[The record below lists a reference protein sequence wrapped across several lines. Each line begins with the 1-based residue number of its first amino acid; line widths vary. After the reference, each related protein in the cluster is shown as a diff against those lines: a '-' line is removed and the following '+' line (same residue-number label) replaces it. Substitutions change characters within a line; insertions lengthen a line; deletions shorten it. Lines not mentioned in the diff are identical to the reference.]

1 MNQNDGQNKLGNNN
15 PNQGV
20 PNNQNG
26 SSFNVPKHDAPHAAH
41 SNGSFQDSLSK
52 KPTKMDDEGPRATF
66 DKAKEVAKNKIIDAI
81 PGGRQ
86 AKKLMEVRNKT
97 NNVLQNIRANK
108 GPQLPPRRE
117 SIEIS
122 NENKRENKSSLDNNN
137 NNDNNEFGRNRPSF
151 LPKKPKFLDNTDED
165 DENEEQDASENQ
177 GGLSALRGRG
187 KKSNGDSLSY
197 LAAGF
202 LKMSPVAKLVLLVV
216 IILIPLMIFFMAM
229 SPLLV
234 FNTTS
239 AIGIADNNDSYKASK
254 AEKKFQER
262 IKEVQDE
269 YSEDGKSF
277 EAKYI
282 GAVYTILSNYGK
294 GYTYKKM
301 TKSKIREIA
310 DLMFD
315 ENGSFSED
323 TFKENL
329 QNSYF
334 PSKIPGKSEETYKR
348 YIDDMFDI
356 LKYYD
361 DNKNR
366 NKTSSTGTTG
376 DVCTY
381 DIKGMNTEQ
390 YGTGVKNKNVNAT
403 DIKVRLMSAG
413 GKCDGTYGQPIEG
426 EELVPLEK
434 YILGVSYAENGDAP
448 EEAFKAQL
456 VVARSFV
463 LSVADASGNA
473 GGKRFVEEDGQW
485 ILQITNCVTD
495 QVYCDPDE
503 GCSKNGSRDNQYLV
517 VHSGMK
523 ASTQYKP
530 AMAENDQRR
539 QWASE
544 VAGKVALDSSG
555 RLYLTN
561 FRQTDQS
568 AWNSMANQGLD
579 YTQIILKHYPGVAS
593 ISDSD
598 CTDSSTGDGSSAGSY
613 VGWKQSDSRWKDIVL
628 GGGTD
633 SSRSIGNIGCLA
645 TSISMLIAKSGAI
658 DSLPTGNTLKG
669 NFNPGTFV
677 EAMNKTG
684 GFDSGGNLYWENVN
698 KAVSNFVYDSSS
710 KQTLS
715 GLSKDDKLKVI
726 KNKISQPNTYC
737 VVEVKGGQ
745 GQHWVAVDSVSDS
758 TVKMLDP
765 GSKATDLWKQY
776 DYNRT
781 SVIQCFKKK

>member
-52 KPTKMDDEGPRATF
+52 KPTKLDDEGPRATF

-108 GPQLPPRRE
+108 GPQLPPKRE
-117 SIEIS
+117 NIEIS
-122 NENKRENKSSLDNNN
+122 NENKSSLDN

-151 LPKKPKFLDNTDED
+151 LPRKPKFLDNTDED

-177 GGLSALRGRG
+177 GGLSVSRGRG
-187 KKSNGDSLSY
+187 KKSKGDSLSY

-202 LKMSPVAKLVLLVV
+202 LKMSPITKLVLLVV
-216 IILIPLMIFFMAM
+216 ITLIPLMIFFMAM

-234 FNTTS
+234 FNSTS

-348 YIDDMFDI
+348 YVDDMFDI

-390 YGTGVKNKNVNAT
+390 YGTGIKNKNVNAT

-413 GKCDGTYGQPIEG
+413 GMCDGTYGQPIEG

-473 GGKRFVEEDGQW
+473 GGKKLVEEDGQW

-503 GCSKNGSRDNQYLV
+503 GCSKNGPRDNQYLV

-530 AMAENDQRR
+530 AMPENDQRR

-561 FRQTDQS
+561 FKQSDQS
-568 AWNSMANQGLD
+568 AWNTMANQGMD

-613 VGWKQSDSRWKDIVL
+613 VGWKQSDSRWKDVVL

-677 EAMNKTG
+677 ETMNKTG
-684 GFDSGGNLYWENVN
+684 GFDSGGNLYWENVS
-698 KAVSNFVYDSSS
+698 KAVPNFVYDSSS

-745 GQHWVAVDSVSDS
+745 GQHWVAVDSVNG
-758 TVKMLDP
+758 TNIKMLDP
-765 GSKATDLWKQY
+765 GSKATNLWKEY
-776 DYNRT
+776 DYKRT
-781 SVIQCFKKK
+781 SMIQCFKKK

>member
-1 MNQNDGQNKLGNNN
+1 MNQNDGQNKLGNN

-26 SSFNVPKHDAPHAAH
+26 SSFNVSNRDIPNAGH
-41 SNGSFQDSLSK
+41 SNGSFQDSLNR
-52 KPTKMDDEGPRATF
+52 KPTRMENDNSRDSVNKI
-66 DKAKEVAKNKIIDAI
+66 KEAAKNKMIDAL

-86 AKKLMEVRNKT
+86 ARTAMDMGKRLNDA
-97 NNVLQNIRANK
+97 LQNIRAK
-108 GPQLPPRRE
+108 QGPQLPPQGNNLENESSSNTGRR
-117 SIEIS
+117 S
-122 NENKRENKSSLDNNN
+122 NNSLGN
-137 NNDNNEFGRNRPSF
+137 NNEFGSKRPSF
-151 LPKKPKFLDNTDED
+151 SPKKSRFLDD
-165 DENEEQDASENQ
+165 DENNENDTDENQ
-177 GGLSALRGRG
+177 SSVSTLFGGNRKAKGG
-187 KKSNGDSLSY
+187 NLSY
-197 LAAGF
+197 LASGF
-202 LKMSPVAKLVLLVV
+202 LKMSPIVKIVLLAISLV
-216 IILIPLMIFFMAM
+216 PLMIFFMAV

-234 FNTTS
+234 FNSTS
-239 AIGIADNNDSYKASK
+239 AIGIADSNEDYKAN
-254 AEKKFQER
+254 EEEEKFQER
-262 IKEVQDE
+262 IQEVQDE

-282 GAVYTILSNYGK
+282 GAVYTILSNYGE

-315 ENGSFSED
+315 ENDSFSED

-334 PSKIPGKSEETYKR
+334 PDKIPGKSEETYKR
-348 YIDDMFDI
+348 YVEDMFDI

-361 DNKNR
+361 DNKNK
-366 NKTSSTGTTG
+366 NKSTSTGTTG

-390 YGTGVKNKNVNAT
+390 YGTGIKNKNINAT

-413 GKCDGTYGQPIEG
+413 GMCDGTYGQPIEG

-473 GGKRFVEEDGQW
+473 GGKKLVEEDGQW

-503 GCSKNGSRDNQYLV
+503 GCSKNGPSSNQYLV

-530 AMAENDQRR
+530 AMPENDQRR

-561 FRQTDQS
+561 FKQSDQS
-568 AWNSMANQGLD
+568 AWNTMANQGMD

-593 ISDSD
+593 ISESD
-598 CTDSSTGDGSSAGSY
+598 CTDSSTGDGSAAGSY
-613 VGWKQSDSRWKDIVL
+613 VGWK
-628 GGGTD
+628 
-633 SSRSIGNIGCLA
+633 
-645 TSISMLIAKSGAI
+645 KSGAI
-658 DSLPTGNTLKG
+658 DGLPADNTLKG

-677 EAMNKTG
+677 EAMNKAG
-684 GFDSGGNLYWENVN
+684 GFDSGGNLYWANIRKV
-698 KAVSNFVYDSSS
+698 VPNFVYDSSS

-715 GLSKDDKLKVI
+715 SLSRAAKLKAI
-726 KNKISQPNTYC
+726 KNKISQSNTYC

-745 GQHWVAVDSVSDS
+745 GQHWVAVDSVNG
-758 TVKMLDP
+758 TNIKMLDP
-765 GSKATDLWKQY
+765 GSKATNLWKQY
-776 DYNRT
+776 DYRRT
-781 SVIQCFKKK
+781 SMIQCFKKK

>member
-41 SNGSFQDSLSK
+41 SNGSFQDSLNK
-52 KPTKMDDEGPRATF
+52 KPVRMDNDSPSSTLNRMKDA
-66 DKAKEVAKNKIIDAI
+66 AKNKMIDAI

-86 AKKLMEVRNKT
+86 IKNAMDMGKRANDA
-97 NNVLQNIRANK
+97 LQNIRAKK
-108 GPQLPPRRE
+108 GPQLPPNRLKDNADTGLGN
-117 SIEIS
+117 S
-122 NENKRENKSSLDNNN
+122 NSKPSSDLDNNN
-137 NNDNNEFGRNRPSF
+137 DSMSNKAPSF
-151 LPKKPKFLDNTDED
+151 LPKKPKFLDNDNED
-165 DENEEQDASENQ
+165 QDTSENQ
-177 GGLSALRGRG
+177 GGLSAFRGRNR
-187 KKSNGDSLSY
+187 KSNGDSLSY
-197 LAAGF
+197 LANGF
-202 LKMSPVAKLVLLVV
+202 LKMAPITKLVLIVAISLLP
-216 IILIPLMIFFMAM
+216 LIIFFTAL
-229 SPLLV
+229 SPLLI
-234 FNTTS
+234 FNSTGP
-239 AIGIADNNDSYKASK
+239 IGIADNNESYKTTE

-262 IKEVQDE
+262 IQEVQDE

-334 PSKIPGKSEETYKR
+334 PDKIPGKSEETYKR
-348 YIDDMFDI
+348 YVDDMFDI

-361 DNKNR
+361 DNKNK
-366 NKTSSTGTTG
+366 NKSTSTGTTG

-390 YGTGVKNKNVNAT
+390 YGTGIKNKNINAT

-413 GKCDGTYGQPIEG
+413 GRCDGTFGQPIEG
-426 EELVPLEK
+426 EDLVPLEK
-434 YILGVSYAENGDAP
+434 YILGVAYAEDENAP

-473 GGKRFVEEDGQW
+473 NGKKFVEEDGQW

-503 GCSKNGSRDNQYLV
+503 GCSKNGPKNNQDLV

-523 ASTQYKP
+523 ATTQYKP

-555 RLYLTN
+555 RLYLPN
-561 FRQTDQS
+561 FRDTDQK
-568 AWNSMANQGLD
+568 AWDGLANQGLD

-598 CTDSSTGDGSSAGSY
+598 CTDNSTGDGSSAGSY
-613 VGWKQSDSRWKDIVL
+613 VGWKQTDSRWKDVVL

-658 DSLPTGNTLKG
+658 DGLPTANTLKG

-677 EAMNKTG
+677 EAMNKAG
-684 GFDSGGNLYWENVN
+684 GFDSGGKLYWANV
-698 KAVSNFVYDSSS
+698 KKVVPNFVYDSSS

-715 GLSKDDKLKVI
+715 GLSRDAKLKVI
-726 KNKISQPNTYC
+726 KRKISQANTYC

-745 GQHWVAVDSVSDS
+745 GQHWVAVDSVNG
-758 TVKMLDP
+758 TNIKMLDP
-765 GSKATDLWKQY
+765 GSKATNLWKEY
-776 DYNRT
+776 DYKRT
-781 SVIQCFKKK
+781 SMIQCFKKK

>member
-26 SSFNVPKHDAPHAAH
+26 SSFNVPKHDAPRAGH
-41 SNGSFQDSLSK
+41 SDGSFQDSLNR
-52 KPTKMDDEGPRATF
+52 KPVRMDNDSPSSTLNRMKDA
-66 DKAKEVAKNKIIDAI
+66 AKNIMIDAI

-86 AKKLMEVRNKT
+86 VKT
-97 NNVLQNIRANK
+97 AMDMGKRANDALQNIRAKK
-108 GPQLPPRRE
+108 GPQLPPQGNNSE
-117 SIEIS
+117 SGNNARGRGNI
-122 NENKRENKSSLDNNN
+122 SSLG
-137 NNDNNEFGRNRPSF
+137 NNDEFGNKRPSF
-151 LPKKPKFLDNTDED
+151 LPKKSNLLDD
-165 DENEEQDASENQ
+165 DKDEEQTEEESQ
-177 GGLSALRGRG
+177 GSGLSSLRGGSR
-187 KKSNGDSLSY
+187 KSSGGSLSY
-197 LAAGF
+197 LASGF
-202 LKMSPVAKLVLLVV
+202 LKMSVITKLVLLIALAMVP
-216 IILIPLMIFFMAM
+216 IMIFFMAM
-229 SPLLV
+229 SPLLI
-234 FNTTS
+234 FNSTS
-239 AIGIADNNDSYKASK
+239 AIGIADGNEDYKTT
-254 AEKKFQER
+254 EEEEKFQER
-262 IKEVQDE
+262 IQEVQEE

-294 GYTYKKM
+294 DYTYKKM

-334 PSKIPGKSEETYKR
+334 PDKIPGKDEETYKR
-348 YIDDMFDI
+348 YVDDMFDI

-361 DNKNR
+361 DNKNK
-366 NKTSSTGTTG
+366 NKSTSSGTTG

-390 YGTGVKNKNVNAT
+390 YGTGIKNRAINAT

-413 GKCDGTYGQPIEG
+413 GMCDGTYGQPIEG

-434 YILGVSYAENGDAP
+434 YILGVTYAEHGGAP

-456 VVARSFV
+456 VIARSFV

-473 GGKRFVEEDGQW
+473 GGKKLVEEDGQW

-495 QVYCDPDE
+495 QVYCDPDQ
-503 GCSKNGSRDNQYLV
+503 GCSKNGAPGNQYLV
-517 VHSGMK
+517 VHSGMQ
-523 ASTQYKP
+523 ASTKYKD
-530 AMAENDQRR
+530 ALAETDQRR

-555 RLYLTN
+555 KLYLTN
-561 FRQTDQS
+561 FAQKEQNQMTDL
-568 AWNSMANQGLD
+568 ANQGLD
-579 YTQIILKHYPGVAS
+579 YTQIIMKIYPNVSS

-598 CTDSSTGDGSSAGSY
+598 CTDNSTGDGSSAGSY
-613 VGWKQSDSRWKDIVL
+613 VGWKQTDSRWKDVVL

-658 DSLPTGNTLKG
+658 DGLPTANTLKG

-677 EAMNKTG
+677 EAMNKAG
-684 GFDSGGNLYWENVN
+684 GFDSGGNLYWANV
-698 KAVSNFVYDSSS
+698 KKVVPNFVYDSSS

-715 GLSKDDKLKVI
+715 GLSRAAKLKAI
-726 KNKISQPNTYC
+726 NNKISQSNTYC

-745 GQHWVAVDSVSDS
+745 GQHWVAVDSVNG
-758 TVKMLDP
+758 TNIKMLDP
-765 GSKATDLWKQY
+765 GSKATNLWKEY
-776 DYNRT
+776 DYRRT
-781 SVIQCFKKK
+781 SMIQCFKKK

>member
-41 SNGSFQDSLSK
+41 SNGSFQDSLNK
-52 KPTKMDDEGPRATF
+52 KPVRMDNDSPSSTLNRMKDA
-66 DKAKEVAKNKIIDAI
+66 AKNKMIDAI

-86 AKKLMEVRNKT
+86 IKNAMDMGKRANDA
-97 NNVLQNIRANK
+97 LQNIRAKK
-108 GPQLPPRRE
+108 GPQLPPNRLKDNADTGLGN
-117 SIEIS
+117 S
-122 NENKRENKSSLDNNN
+122 NSKPSSDLDNNN
-137 NNDNNEFGRNRPSF
+137 DSMSNKAPSF
-151 LPKKPKFLDNTDED
+151 LPKKPKFLDNDNED
-165 DENEEQDASENQ
+165 QDTSENQ
-177 GGLSALRGRG
+177 GGLSAFRGRNR
-187 KKSNGDSLSY
+187 KSNGDSLSY
-197 LAAGF
+197 LANGF
-202 LKMSPVAKLVLLVV
+202 LKMAPITKLVLIVAISLLP
-216 IILIPLMIFFMAM
+216 LIIFFTAL
-229 SPLLV
+229 SPLLI
-234 FNTTS
+234 FNSTGP
-239 AIGIADNNDSYKASK
+239 IGIADNNESYKTTE

-262 IKEVQDE
+262 IQEVQDE

-282 GAVYTILSNYGK
+282 GAVYTILSSYGK

-334 PSKIPGKSEETYKR
+334 PDKIPGKDEETYKR
-348 YIDDMFDI
+348 YVDDMFDI

-361 DNKNR
+361 DNKNK
-366 NKTSSTGTTG
+366 NKSTSTGTTG

-390 YGTGVKNKNVNAT
+390 YGTGIKNKNVNAT

-434 YILGVSYAENGDAP
+434 YILGVAYAEDGEAP

-473 GGKRFVEEDGQW
+473 NGKKFVEEDGQW

-503 GCSKNGSRDNQYLV
+503 GCSKNGPRDNQYLV

-523 ASTQYKP
+523 ATTQYKP

-555 RLYLTN
+555 RLYLPN
-561 FRQTDQS
+561 FRDTDQK
-568 AWNSMANQGLD
+568 AWDGLANQGLD

-598 CTDSSTGDGSSAGSY
+598 CTDNSTGDGSSAGSY
-613 VGWKQSDSRWKDIVL
+613 VGWKQTDSRWKDVVL

-658 DSLPTGNTLKG
+658 DGLPTANTLKG

-677 EAMNKTG
+677 EAMNKAG
-684 GFDSGGNLYWENVN
+684 GFDSGGKLYWANV
-698 KAVSNFVYDSSS
+698 KKVVPNFVYDSSS

-715 GLSKDDKLKVI
+715 GLSRTAKLKAI
-726 KNKISQPNTYC
+726 NNKVSQSNTYC

-745 GQHWVAVDSVSDS
+745 GQHWVAVDSVNG
-758 TVKMLDP
+758 TNIKMLDP
-765 GSKATDLWKQY
+765 GSKATNLWKEY
-776 DYNRT
+776 DYKRT
-781 SVIQCFKKK
+781 SMIQCFKKK

>member
-52 KPTKMDDEGPRATF
+52 KPTKLDDEGPRATF

-108 GPQLPPRRE
+108 GPQLPPKRE
-117 SIEIS
+117 NIEIS
-122 NENKRENKSSLDNNN
+122 NENKSSLDN

-151 LPKKPKFLDNTDED
+151 LPRKPKFLDNTDED

-177 GGLSALRGRG
+177 GGLSVSRGRG
-187 KKSNGDSLSY
+187 KKSKGDSLSY

-202 LKMSPVAKLVLLVV
+202 LKMSPITKLVLLVV
-216 IILIPLMIFFMAM
+216 ITLIPLMIFFMAM

-234 FNTTS
+234 FNSTS

-348 YIDDMFDI
+348 YVDDMFDI

-390 YGTGVKNKNVNAT
+390 YGTGIKNKNVNAT

-413 GKCDGTYGQPIEG
+413 GMCDGTYGQPIEG

-473 GGKRFVEEDGQW
+473 GGKKLVEEDGQW

-503 GCSKNGSRDNQYLV
+503 GCSKNGPRDNQYLV

-530 AMAENDQRR
+530 AMPENDQRR

-561 FRQTDQS
+561 FKQSDQS
-568 AWNSMANQGLD
+568 AWNTMANQGMD

-613 VGWKQSDSRWKDIVL
+613 VGWKQSDSRWKDVVL

-677 EAMNKTG
+677 ETMNKTG
-684 GFDSGGNLYWENVN
+684 GFDSGGNLYWENVS
-698 KAVSNFVYDSSS
+698 KAVPNFVYDSSS

-726 KNKISQPNTYC
+726 KNKINQPNTYC

-745 GQHWVAVDSVSDS
+745 GQHWVAVDSVNG
-758 TVKMLDP
+758 TNIKMLDP
-765 GSKATDLWKQY
+765 GSKATNLWKEY
-776 DYNRT
+776 DYKRT
-781 SVIQCFKKK
+781 SMIQCFKKK

>member
-26 SSFNVPKHDAPHAAH
+26 SSFNVPKHDAPRAGH
-41 SNGSFQDSLSK
+41 SDGSFQDSLNK
-52 KPTKMDDEGPRATF
+52 KTIRMGDSDSHNVFSG
-66 DKAKEVAKNKIIDAI
+66 AKNLAKDKLIDAI

-86 AKKLMEVRNKT
+86 ARNAMNMGRKA
-97 NNVLQNIRANK
+97 NDALQNIRANK
-108 GPQLPPRRE
+108 GPQLPLQGNNSE
-117 SIEIS
+117 SGNNARGIG
-122 NENKRENKSSLDNNN
+122 NTSSLGDN
-137 NNDNNEFGRNRPSF
+137 DEFGSKRPSF
-151 LPKKPKFLDNTDED
+151 LPKKSDFLDSDKD
-165 DENEEQDASENQ
+165 EEQTEEESQ
-177 GGLSALRGRG
+177 GSGLSSLRGNSR
-187 KKSNGDSLSY
+187 KSSGESLSY
-197 LAAGF
+197 LASGF
-202 LKMSPVAKLVLLVV
+202 LKMSPITKLALFTVIAMFPL
-216 IILIPLMIFFMAM
+216 IILFVALA
-229 SPLLV
+229 PLLAL
-234 FNTTS
+234 NSTGP
-239 AIGIADNNDSYKASK
+239 IGIADGNESYKTTE

-262 IKEVQDE
+262 IQEVQEE

-282 GAVYTILSNYGK
+282 GAVYTILSSYGK

-334 PSKIPGKSEETYKR
+334 PDKIPGKDEETYKR
-348 YIDDMFDI
+348 YVDDMFDI

-361 DNKNR
+361 DNKNK
-366 NKTSSTGTTG
+366 NKSTSTGTTG

-390 YGTGVKNKNVNAT
+390 YGTGIKNKNINAT

-413 GKCDGTYGQPIEG
+413 GRCDGTFGQPIEG
-426 EELVPLEK
+426 EDLVPLEK
-434 YILGVSYAENGDAP
+434 YILGVAYAEDGDAP

-473 GGKRFVEEDGQW
+473 NGKKFVEEDGQW

-503 GCSKNGSRDNQYLV
+503 GCSKNGPRDNQYLV

-530 AMAENDQRR
+530 AMPENDQRR

-555 RLYLTN
+555 RLYLPN
-561 FRQTDQS
+561 FRDTDQK
-568 AWNSMANQGLD
+568 AWDGLANQGMD

-598 CTDSSTGDGSSAGSY
+598 CTDNSTGDGSSAGSY
-613 VGWKQSDSRWKDIVL
+613 VGWKQTDSRWKDVVL

-658 DSLPTGNTLKG
+658 DGLPTANTLKG

-677 EAMNKTG
+677 EAMNKAG
-684 GFDSGGNLYWENVN
+684 GFDSGGNLYWANV
-698 KAVSNFVYDSSS
+698 KKVVPNFVYDSSS

-715 GLSKDDKLKVI
+715 GLSRDAKLKVI
-726 KNKISQPNTYC
+726 KRKISQANTYC

-745 GQHWVAVDSVSDS
+745 GQHWVAVDSVNG
-758 TVKMLDP
+758 TYIKMLDP
-765 GSKATDLWKQY
+765 GSKATNLWKEY
-776 DYNRT
+776 DYKRT
-781 SVIQCFKKK
+781 SMIQCFKKK

>member
-52 KPTKMDDEGPRATF
+52 KPTKLDNDSPRLSLDRMKDA
-66 DKAKEVAKNKIIDAI
+66 AKNKMIDAI

-86 AKKLMEVRNKT
+86 IKNAMNMGKRANDA
-97 NNVLQNIRANK
+97 LQNIRAKK
-108 GPQLPPRRE
+108 GPQLPPNR
-117 SIEIS
+117 SKDNADTGS
-122 NENKRENKSSLDNNN
+122 GNNNSKHSSDLDNNN
-137 NNDNNEFGRNRPSF
+137 DSMSNKAPSF
-151 LPKKPKFLDNTDED
+151 LPKKPKFLDNDED
-165 DENEEQDASENQ
+165 NENEDQDTSENQ
-177 GGLSALRGRG
+177 GGLSALRGKNR
-187 KKSNGDSLSY
+187 KSKGDSLSY
-197 LAAGF
+197 LAKGF
-202 LKMSPVAKLVLLVV
+202 LKMSPIVKIVLLVA
-216 IILIPLMIFFMAM
+216 IAMIPLILFF
-229 SPLLV
+229 SVFSSLLII
-234 FNTTS
+234 NST
-239 AIGIADNNDSYKASK
+239 APIGIADNNEDYEAT
-254 AEKKFQER
+254 EEEEKFQER

-282 GAVYTILSNYGK
+282 GAVLAILSNYGK
-294 GYTYKKM
+294 GYTYKDM

-334 PSKIPGKSEETYKR
+334 PDKIPGKDEETYKR
-348 YIDDMFDI
+348 YVDDMFDI

-361 DNKNR
+361 DNKNK
-366 NKTSSTGTTG
+366 NKSISTGTTG

-390 YGTGVKNKNVNAT
+390 YGTGIKSKNINAT

-413 GKCDGTYGQPIEG
+413 GRCDGTFGQPIEG
-426 EELVPLEK
+426 EDLVPLEK

-473 GGKRFVEEDGQW
+473 NGKKFVEEDGQW

-503 GCSKNGSRDNQYLV
+503 GCSKNGPRDNQDLV

-561 FRQTDQS
+561 FKQSDQS
-568 AWNSMANQGLD
+568 AWNTMANQGMD

-598 CTDSSTGDGSSAGSY
+598 CTDNSTGDGSSAGSY
-613 VGWKQSDSRWKDIVL
+613 VGWKQTDSRWKDVVL

-658 DSLPTGNTLKG
+658 DGLPTGNTLKG

-677 EAMNKTG
+677 EAMNKAG
-684 GFDSGGNLYWENVN
+684 GFDSGGNLYWANV
-698 KAVSNFVYDSSS
+698 KKVVPNFVYDSSS

-715 GLSKDDKLKVI
+715 GLSRAAKLKAI
-726 KNKISQPNTYC
+726 KNKISQSNTYC

-745 GQHWVAVDSVSDS
+745 GQHWVAVDSING
-758 TVKMLDP
+758 TNIKMLDP

-776 DYNRT
+776 DYKRT
-781 SVIQCFKKK
+781 SMIQCFKKK

>member
-26 SSFNVPKHDAPHAAH
+26 SSFNVPKHDGPRVGH
-41 SNGSFQDSLSK
+41 SNGSFQDSLNR
-52 KPTKMDDEGPRATF
+52 KPNRLDDDSPRATF
-66 DKAKEVAKNKIIDAI
+66 DRAKDAAKNKIVNAI

-86 AKKLMEVRNKT
+86 IKNAMDMGKKANDA
-97 NNVLQNIRANK
+97 LQNIRAKK
-108 GPQLPPRRE
+108 GPQLPPQGNNLTKDND
-117 SIEIS
+117 IPK
-122 NENKRENKSSLDNNN
+122 NDNSSLS
-137 NNDNNEFGRNRPSF
+137 NDNNEFGGRRPSF
-151 LPKKPKFLDNTDED
+151 LPRRTKSLDNEDTDE
-165 DENEEQDASENQ
+165 EQNASENQ
-177 GGLSALRGRG
+177 NGLSSLTGKSNRG
-187 KKSNGDSLSY
+187 KGDSLSY
-197 LAAGF
+197 LANGF
-202 LKMSPVAKLVLLVV
+202 LKMSIVTKLVLLVA
-216 IILIPLMIFFMAM
+216 ISLIPLIIFFTAL

-234 FNTTS
+234 INSTGP
-239 AIGIADNNDSYKASK
+239 IGIADNNENYKTTE

-269 YSEDGKSF
+269 YSENGKSF

-334 PSKIPGKSEETYKR
+334 PDKIPGKSEETYKR
-348 YIDDMFDI
+348 YVNDMFDI

-361 DNKNR
+361 DNKNK
-366 NKTSSTGTTG
+366 NKTTSSGTTG

-390 YGTGVKNKNVNAT
+390 YGTGIKNRTINAT

-413 GKCDGTYGQPIEG
+413 GMCDGTYGQPIEG

-434 YILGVSYAENGDAP
+434 YILGVTYAEHGGAP

-456 VVARSFV
+456 VIARSFV

-473 GGKRFVEEDGQW
+473 GGKKLVEEDGQW

-495 QVYCDPDE
+495 QVYCDPDQ
-503 GCSKNGSRDNQYLV
+503 GCSKNGASSNQYLV

-523 ASTQYKP
+523 ASTKYKD
-530 AMAENDQRR
+530 ALSETDQRR

-555 RLYLTN
+555 KLYLTN
-561 FRQTDQS
+561 FAQKEQNQMTDL
-568 AWNSMANQGLD
+568 ANQGLD
-579 YTQIILKHYPGVAS
+579 YTQIIMKIYHNVSS

-598 CTDSSTGDGSSAGSY
+598 CTDNSTGDSSSAGSY
-613 VGWKQSDSRWKDIVL
+613 VGWKQTDSRWKNVVL

-658 DSLPTGNTLKG
+658 DSLPAANTLKG

-677 EAMNKTG
+677 EAMNRAG
-684 GFDSGGNLYWENVN
+684 GFTSGGLLNWASVG
-698 KAVSNFVYDSSS
+698 KVVPNFVYDSSS
-710 KQTLS
+710 RQVLS
-715 GLSKDDKLKVI
+715 SLSHDAKLKAI
-726 KNKISQPNTYC
+726 KNKISQANTYC

-745 GQHWVAVDSVSDS
+745 GQHWVAVDSVNG
-758 TVKMLDP
+758 TNIKMLDP
-765 GSKATDLWKQY
+765 GSKATNLWKEY
-776 DYNRT
+776 DYKRT
-781 SVIQCFKKK
+781 SIIQCFKKR

>member
-26 SSFNVPKHDAPHAAH
+26 SSFNVPKHDTPHAAH

-52 KPTKMDDEGPRATF
+52 KPTKLDDEGPRATF

-108 GPQLPPRRE
+108 GPQLPPKRE
-117 SIEIS
+117 NIEIS
-122 NENKRENKSSLDNNN
+122 NENKRGNKSSLDN

-151 LPKKPKFLDNTDED
+151 LPRKPKFLDNTDED

-177 GGLSALRGRG
+177 GGLSVSRGRG
-187 KKSNGDSLSY
+187 KKSKGDSLSY

-202 LKMSPVAKLVLLVV
+202 LKMSPITKLILLVV
-216 IILIPLMIFFMAM
+216 ITLIPLMIFFMAM

-234 FNTTS
+234 FNSTS

-334 PSKIPGKSEETYKR
+334 PDKIPGKSEETYKR
-348 YIDDMFDI
+348 YVEDMFDI

-361 DNKNR
+361 DNKNK
-366 NKTSSTGTTG
+366 NKSISTGTTG

-390 YGTGVKNKNVNAT
+390 YGTGIKNKNVNAT

-413 GKCDGTYGQPIEG
+413 GMCDGTYGQPIEG

-434 YILGVSYAENGDAP
+434 YILGVSYAENGNAP

-473 GGKRFVEEDGQW
+473 GGKKLVEEDGQW

-503 GCSKNGSRDNQYLV
+503 GCSKNGPSNNQYLV

-530 AMAENDQRR
+530 AMPENDQRR

-561 FRQTDQS
+561 FKQSDQS
-568 AWNSMANQGLD
+568 AWNTMANQGLD

-613 VGWKQSDSRWKDIVL
+613 VGWKQSDSRWKDVVL

-684 GFDSGGNLYWENVN
+684 GFDSGGNLYWENVS
-698 KAVSNFVYDSSS
+698 KAVPNFVYDSSS

-745 GQHWVAVDSVSDS
+745 GQHWVAIDSVNG
-758 TVKMLDP
+758 TNIKMLDP
-765 GSKATDLWKQY
+765 GSKATNLWKEY
-776 DYNRT
+776 DYKRT
-781 SVIQCFKKK
+781 SMIQCFKKK

>member
-41 SNGSFQDSLSK
+41 SNGSFQDSLNK
-52 KPTKMDDEGPRATF
+52 KPVRMDNDSPSSTLNRMKDA
-66 DKAKEVAKNKIIDAI
+66 AKNKMIDAI

-86 AKKLMEVRNKT
+86 IKNAMDMGKRANDA
-97 NNVLQNIRANK
+97 LQNIRAKK
-108 GPQLPPRRE
+108 GPQLPPHRNNSE
-117 SIEIS
+117 SG
-122 NENKRENKSSLDNNN
+122 NNARGRGNTSLLGDN
-137 NNDNNEFGRNRPSF
+137 DEFGSKRPSF
-151 LPKKPKFLDNTDED
+151 LPKKSDFSDSDKD
-165 DENEEQDASENQ
+165 EEQTEEESQ
-177 GGLSALRGRG
+177 GSGLSSLRGGSR
-187 KKSNGDSLSY
+187 KSSGGSLSY
-197 LAAGF
+197 LASGF
-202 LKMSPVAKLVLLVV
+202 LKMSPVVKILLVV
-216 IILIPLMIFFMAM
+216 VAISLPLIIFFMAI

-234 FNTTS
+234 VNSTS
-239 AIGIADNNDSYKASK
+239 AIGIADGNEDYKTT
-254 AEKKFQER
+254 EEEEKFQER
-262 IKEVQDE
+262 IQEVQEE

-282 GAVYTILSNYGK
+282 GAVYTILSTYSGD
-294 GYTYKKM
+294 YTYKNM

-334 PSKIPGKSEETYKR
+334 PDKIPGKDEETYKR
-348 YIDDMFDI
+348 YVDDMFDI

-361 DNKNR
+361 DNKNK
-366 NKTSSTGTTG
+366 NKSTSSGTTG

-390 YGTGVKNKNVNAT
+390 YGTGIKNKNVNAT

-413 GKCDGTYGQPIEG
+413 GMCDGTYGQPIEG

-473 GGKRFVEEDGQW
+473 GGKKLVEEDGQW

-503 GCSKNGSRDNQYLV
+503 GCSKNGPSNNQYLV

-530 AMAENDQRR
+530 AMPENDQRR

-561 FRQTDQS
+561 FKQSDQS
-568 AWNSMANQGLD
+568 AWNTMANQGMD

-598 CTDSSTGDGSSAGSY
+598 CTDNSTGDGSSAGSY
-613 VGWKQSDSRWKDIVL
+613 VGWKQTDSRWKDVVL

-658 DSLPTGNTLKG
+658 DGLPTANTLKG

-677 EAMNKTG
+677 EAMNKAG
-684 GFDSGGNLYWENVN
+684 GFDSGGNLYWANV
-698 KAVSNFVYDSSS
+698 KKVVPNFVYDSSS

-715 GLSKDDKLKVI
+715 GLSRDAKLKAI
-726 KNKISQPNTYC
+726 ENKISQSNTYC

-745 GQHWVAVDSVSDS
+745 GQHWVAVDSVNG
-758 TVKMLDP
+758 TNIKMLDP
-765 GSKATDLWKQY
+765 GSKATNLWKQY
-776 DYNRT
+776 DYRRT
-781 SVIQCFKKK
+781 SMIQCFKKK

>member
-41 SNGSFQDSLSK
+41 SNGSFQDSLNR
-52 KPTKMDDEGPRATF
+52 KPVRMDNDSPSSTLNRMKDA
-66 DKAKEVAKNKIIDAI
+66 AKNKMIDAI

-86 AKKLMEVRNKT
+86 IKNAMDMGKRANDA
-97 NNVLQNIRANK
+97 LQNIRAKK
-108 GPQLPPRRE
+108 GPQLPPQGNNSE
-117 SIEIS
+117 SG
-122 NENKRENKSSLDNNN
+122 NNARGRENTSSLGDN
-137 NNDNNEFGRNRPSF
+137 DEFGSKRPSF
-151 LPKKPKFLDNTDED
+151 LPKKSDFLDSDK
-165 DENEEQDASENQ
+165 NEEQTEEESQ
-177 GGLSALRGRG
+177 GSGLSSLLGNSR
-187 KKSNGDSLSY
+187 KSSGGSLSY
-197 LAAGF
+197 LASGF
-202 LKMSPVAKLVLLVV
+202 LKMSPVVKILLVV
-216 IILIPLMIFFMAM
+216 VAISLPLIIFFMAI

-234 FNTTS
+234 VNSTS
-239 AIGIADNNDSYKASK
+239 AIGIADGNEDYKTT
-254 AEKKFQER
+254 EEEEKFQER
-262 IKEVQDE
+262 IQEVQEE

-282 GAVYTILSNYGK
+282 GAVYTILSTYSGD
-294 GYTYKKM
+294 YTYKNM

-334 PSKIPGKSEETYKR
+334 PDKIPGKDEETYKR
-348 YIDDMFDI
+348 YVDDMFDI

-361 DNKNR
+361 DNKNK
-366 NKTSSTGTTG
+366 NKSSSTGTTG

-390 YGTGVKNKNVNAT
+390 YGTGIKNKNINAT

-413 GKCDGTYGQPIEG
+413 GRCDGTFGQPIEG
-426 EELVPLEK
+426 EDLVPLEK
-434 YILGVSYAENGDAP
+434 YILGVAYAEDGDAP

-473 GGKRFVEEDGQW
+473 NGKKFVEEDGQW

-503 GCSKNGSRDNQYLV
+503 GCSKNGPRDNQYLV

-530 AMAENDQRR
+530 AMPENDQRR

-555 RLYLTN
+555 RLYLPN
-561 FRQTDQS
+561 FRDTDQK
-568 AWNSMANQGLD
+568 AWDGLANQGLD

-598 CTDSSTGDGSSAGSY
+598 CTDNSTGDGSSAGSY
-613 VGWKQSDSRWKDIVL
+613 VGWKQTDSRWKDVVL

-658 DSLPTGNTLKG
+658 DGLPTANTLKG

-677 EAMNKTG
+677 EAMNKAG
-684 GFDSGGNLYWENVN
+684 GFDSGGKLYWANV
-698 KAVSNFVYDSSS
+698 KKVVPNFVYDSSS

-715 GLSKDDKLKVI
+715 GLSRDAKLKVI
-726 KNKISQPNTYC
+726 NNKVSQSNTYC

-745 GQHWVAVDSVSDS
+745 GQHWVAVDSVNG
-758 TVKMLDP
+758 TNIKMLDP
-765 GSKATDLWKQY
+765 GSKATNLWKEY
-776 DYNRT
+776 DYKRT
-781 SVIQCFKKK
+781 SMIQCFKKK

>member
-41 SNGSFQDSLSK
+41 SNGSFQDSLNR
-52 KPTKMDDEGPRATF
+52 KPVRMDNDSPSSTLNRMKDA
-66 DKAKEVAKNKIIDAI
+66 AKNKMIDAI

-86 AKKLMEVRNKT
+86 IKNAMDMGKRANDA
-97 NNVLQNIRANK
+97 LQNIRAKK
-108 GPQLPPRRE
+108 GPQLPPQGNNSE
-117 SIEIS
+117 SG
-122 NENKRENKSSLDNNN
+122 NNARGRENTSSLGDN
-137 NNDNNEFGRNRPSF
+137 DEFGSKRPSF
-151 LPKKPKFLDNTDED
+151 LPKKSDFLDSDK
-165 DENEEQDASENQ
+165 NEEQTEEESQ
-177 GGLSALRGRG
+177 GSGLSSLLGNSR
-187 KKSNGDSLSY
+187 KSSGGSLSY
-197 LAAGF
+197 LASGF
-202 LKMSPVAKLVLLVV
+202 LKMSPVVKILLVV
-216 IILIPLMIFFMAM
+216 VAISLPLIIFFMAI

-234 FNTTS
+234 VNSTS
-239 AIGIADNNDSYKASK
+239 AIGIADGNEDYKTT
-254 AEKKFQER
+254 EEEEKFQER
-262 IKEVQDE
+262 IQEVQEE

-282 GAVYTILSNYGK
+282 GAVYTILSTYSGD
-294 GYTYKKM
+294 YTYKNM

-334 PSKIPGKSEETYKR
+334 PDKIPGKDEETYKR
-348 YIDDMFDI
+348 YVDDMFDI

-361 DNKNR
+361 DNKNK
-366 NKTSSTGTTG
+366 NKSISTGTTG

-390 YGTGVKNKNVNAT
+390 YGTGIKSKNINAS

-413 GKCDGTYGQPIEG
+413 GICDGTFGQPIEG
-426 EELVPLEK
+426 EDLVPLEK
-434 YILGVSYAENGDAP
+434 YILGVAYAEDENAP

-473 GGKRFVEEDGQW
+473 NGKKIVEEDGQW

-503 GCSKNGSRDNQYLV
+503 GCSKNGPRDNQYLV

-523 ASTQYKP
+523 ATTQYKP

-555 RLYLTN
+555 RLYLPN
-561 FRQTDQS
+561 FRDTDQK
-568 AWNSMANQGLD
+568 AWDGLANQGLD

-598 CTDSSTGDGSSAGSY
+598 CTDNSTGDGSSAGSY
-613 VGWKQSDSRWKDIVL
+613 VGWKQTDSRWKDVVL

-658 DSLPTGNTLKG
+658 DGLPTANTLKG

-677 EAMNKTG
+677 EAMNKAG
-684 GFDSGGNLYWENVN
+684 GFDSGGKLYWANVR
-698 KAVSNFVYDSSS
+698 KVVPNFVYDSSS

-715 GLSKDDKLKVI
+715 GLSRAAKLKAI
-726 KNKISQPNTYC
+726 NNKISQSNTYC

-745 GQHWVAVDSVSDS
+745 GQHWVAIDSVNG
-758 TVKMLDP
+758 TNIKMLDP
-765 GSKATDLWKQY
+765 GSKATNLWKEY
-776 DYNRT
+776 DYKRT
-781 SVIQCFKKK
+781 SMIQCFKKK

>member
-41 SNGSFQDSLSK
+41 SNGSFQDSLNK
-52 KPTKMDDEGPRATF
+52 KPVRMDNDSPSSTLNRMKDA
-66 DKAKEVAKNKIIDAI
+66 AKNKMIDAI

-86 AKKLMEVRNKT
+86 IKNAMDMGKRANDA
-97 NNVLQNIRANK
+97 LQNIRAKK
-108 GPQLPPRRE
+108 GPQLPPHRNNSE
-117 SIEIS
+117 SG
-122 NENKRENKSSLDNNN
+122 NNARGRGNTSLLGDN
-137 NNDNNEFGRNRPSF
+137 DEFGSKRPSF
-151 LPKKPKFLDNTDED
+151 LPKKSDFSDSDKD
-165 DENEEQDASENQ
+165 EEQTEEESQ
-177 GGLSALRGRG
+177 GSGLSSLRGGSR
-187 KKSNGDSLSY
+187 KSSGGSLSY
-197 LAAGF
+197 LASGF
-202 LKMSPVAKLVLLVV
+202 LKMSPVVKILLVV
-216 IILIPLMIFFMAM
+216 VAISLPLIIFFMAI

-234 FNTTS
+234 VNSTS
-239 AIGIADNNDSYKASK
+239 AIGIADGNEDYKTT
-254 AEKKFQER
+254 EEEEKFQER
-262 IKEVQDE
+262 IQEVQEE

-282 GAVYTILSNYGK
+282 GAVYTILSTYSGD
-294 GYTYKKM
+294 YTYKNM

-334 PSKIPGKSEETYKR
+334 PDKIPGKDEETYKR
-348 YIDDMFDI
+348 YVDDMFDI

-361 DNKNR
+361 DNKNK
-366 NKTSSTGTTG
+366 NKSTSSGTTG

-390 YGTGVKNKNVNAT
+390 YGTGIKNKNVNAT

-413 GKCDGTYGQPIEG
+413 GMCDGTYGQPIEG

-473 GGKRFVEEDGQW
+473 GGKKLVEEDGQW

-503 GCSKNGSRDNQYLV
+503 GCSKNGPSNNQYLV

-530 AMAENDQRR
+530 AMPENDQRR

-561 FRQTDQS
+561 FKQSDQS
-568 AWNSMANQGLD
+568 AWNTMANQGMD

-598 CTDSSTGDGSSAGSY
+598 CTDNSTGDGSSAGSY
-613 VGWKQSDSRWKDIVL
+613 VGWKQTDSRWKDVVL

-658 DSLPTGNTLKG
+658 DGLPTANTLKG

-677 EAMNKTG
+677 EAMNKAG
-684 GFDSGGNLYWENVN
+684 GFDSGGNLYWANVR
-698 KAVSNFVYDSSS
+698 KVVPNFVYDSSS

-715 GLSKDDKLKVI
+715 GLSRDAKLKVI
-726 KNKISQPNTYC
+726 KRKFSQSNTYC

-745 GQHWVAVDSVSDS
+745 GQHWVAVDSVNG
-758 TVKMLDP
+758 TNIKMLDP
-765 GSKATDLWKQY
+765 GSKATNLWKQY
-776 DYNRT
+776 DYRRT
-781 SVIQCFKKK
+781 SMIQCFKKK

>member
-52 KPTKMDDEGPRATF
+52 KPTKLDDEGPRATF

-108 GPQLPPRRE
+108 GPQLPPKRE
-117 SIEIS
+117 NIEIS
-122 NENKRENKSSLDNNN
+122 NENKSSLDN

-151 LPKKPKFLDNTDED
+151 LPRKPKFLDNTDED

-177 GGLSALRGRG
+177 GGLSVSRGRG
-187 KKSNGDSLSY
+187 KKSKGDSLSY

-202 LKMSPVAKLVLLVV
+202 LKMSPITKLVLLVV
-216 IILIPLMIFFMAM
+216 ITLIPLMIFFMAM

-234 FNTTS
+234 FNSTS

-348 YIDDMFDI
+348 YVDDMFDI

-390 YGTGVKNKNVNAT
+390 YGTGIKNKNVNAT

-413 GKCDGTYGQPIEG
+413 GMCDGTYGQPIEG

-434 YILGVSYAENGDAP
+434 YILGVSYAENGNAP

-473 GGKRFVEEDGQW
+473 GGKKLVEEDGQW

-503 GCSKNGSRDNQYLV
+503 GCSKNGPSNNQYLV

-530 AMAENDQRR
+530 AMPENDQRR

-561 FRQTDQS
+561 FKQSDQS
-568 AWNSMANQGLD
+568 AWNTMANQGMD

-598 CTDSSTGDGSSAGSY
+598 CTDNSTGDGSSAGSY
-613 VGWKQSDSRWKDIVL
+613 VGWKQSDSRWKDVVL

-677 EAMNKTG
+677 ETMNKTG
-684 GFDSGGNLYWENVN
+684 GFDSGGNLYWENVS
-698 KAVSNFVYDSSS
+698 KAVPNFVYDSSS

-745 GQHWVAVDSVSDS
+745 GQHWVAIDSVNG
-758 TVKMLDP
+758 TNIKMLDP
-765 GSKATDLWKQY
+765 GSKATNLWKEY
-776 DYNRT
+776 DYKRT
-781 SVIQCFKKK
+781 SMIQCFKKK

>member
-41 SNGSFQDSLSK
+41 SNGSFQDSLNR
-52 KPTKMDDEGPRATF
+52 KPVRMDNDSPSSTLNRMKDA
-66 DKAKEVAKNKIIDAI
+66 AKNKMIDAI

-86 AKKLMEVRNKT
+86 IKNAMDMGKRANDA
-97 NNVLQNIRANK
+97 LQNIRAKK
-108 GPQLPPRRE
+108 GPQLPPQGNNSE
-117 SIEIS
+117 SG
-122 NENKRENKSSLDNNN
+122 NNARGRENTSSLGDN
-137 NNDNNEFGRNRPSF
+137 DEFGSKRPSF
-151 LPKKPKFLDNTDED
+151 LPKKSDFLDSDK
-165 DENEEQDASENQ
+165 NEEQTEEESQ
-177 GGLSALRGRG
+177 GSGLSSLLGNSR
-187 KKSNGDSLSY
+187 KSSGGSLSY
-197 LAAGF
+197 LASGF
-202 LKMSPVAKLVLLVV
+202 LKMSPVVKILLVV
-216 IILIPLMIFFMAM
+216 VAISLPLIIFFMAI

-234 FNTTS
+234 VNSTS
-239 AIGIADNNDSYKASK
+239 AIGIADGNEDYKTT
-254 AEKKFQER
+254 EEEEKFQER
-262 IKEVQDE
+262 IQEVQEE

-282 GAVYTILSNYGK
+282 GAVYTILSTYSGD
-294 GYTYKKM
+294 YTYKNM

-334 PSKIPGKSEETYKR
+334 PDKIPGKDEETYKR
-348 YIDDMFDI
+348 YVDDMFDI

-361 DNKNR
+361 DNKNK
-366 NKTSSTGTTG
+366 NKSSSTGTTG

-390 YGTGVKNKNVNAT
+390 YGTGIKNKNINAT

-413 GKCDGTYGQPIEG
+413 GRCDGTFGQPIEG
-426 EELVPLEK
+426 EDLVPLEK
-434 YILGVSYAENGDAP
+434 YILGVAYAEDENAP

-473 GGKRFVEEDGQW
+473 NGKKFVEEDGQW

-503 GCSKNGSRDNQYLV
+503 GCSKNGPRDNQYLV

-523 ASTQYKP
+523 ATTQYKP

-555 RLYLTN
+555 RLYLPN
-561 FRQTDQS
+561 FRDTDQK
-568 AWNSMANQGLD
+568 AWDGLANQGLD

-598 CTDSSTGDGSSAGSY
+598 CTDNSTGDGSSAGSY
-613 VGWKQSDSRWKDIVL
+613 VGWKQTDSRWKDVVL

-658 DSLPTGNTLKG
+658 DGLPTANTLKG

-677 EAMNKTG
+677 EAMNKAG
-684 GFDSGGNLYWENVN
+684 GFDSGGKLYWANV
-698 KAVSNFVYDSSS
+698 KKVVPNFVYDSSS

-715 GLSKDDKLKVI
+715 GLSRDAKLKVI
-726 KNKISQPNTYC
+726 NNKVSQSNTYC

-745 GQHWVAVDSVSDS
+745 GQHWVAVDSVNG
-758 TVKMLDP
+758 TNIKMLDP
-765 GSKATDLWKQY
+765 GSKATNLWKEY
-776 DYNRT
+776 DYKRT
-781 SVIQCFKKK
+781 SMIQCFKKK

>member
-52 KPTKMDDEGPRATF
+52 KPTKLDDEGPRATF

-108 GPQLPPRRE
+108 GPQLPPKRE
-117 SIEIS
+117 NIEIS
-122 NENKRENKSSLDNNN
+122 NENKSSLDN

-151 LPKKPKFLDNTDED
+151 LPRKPKFLDNTDED

-177 GGLSALRGRG
+177 GGLSVSRGRG
-187 KKSNGDSLSY
+187 KKSKGDSLSY

-202 LKMSPVAKLVLLVV
+202 LKMSPITKLVLLVV
-216 IILIPLMIFFMAM
+216 ITLIPLMIFFMAM

-234 FNTTS
+234 FNSTS
-239 AIGIADNNDSYKASK
+239 AIGIADNKDSYKASK

-348 YIDDMFDI
+348 YVDDMFDI

-390 YGTGVKNKNVNAT
+390 YGTGIKNKNVNAT

-413 GKCDGTYGQPIEG
+413 GMCDGTYGQPIEG

-473 GGKRFVEEDGQW
+473 GGKKLVEEDGQW

-503 GCSKNGSRDNQYLV
+503 GCSKNGPRDNQYLV

-530 AMAENDQRR
+530 AMPENDQRR

-561 FRQTDQS
+561 FKQSDQS
-568 AWNSMANQGLD
+568 AWNTMANQGMD

-613 VGWKQSDSRWKDIVL
+613 VGWKQSDSRWKDVVL

-677 EAMNKTG
+677 ETMNKTG
-684 GFDSGGNLYWENVN
+684 GFDSGGNLYWENVS
-698 KAVSNFVYDSSS
+698 KAVPNFVYDSSS

-745 GQHWVAVDSVSDS
+745 GQHWVAVDSVNG
-758 TVKMLDP
+758 TNIKMLDP
-765 GSKATDLWKQY
+765 GSKATNLWKEY
-776 DYNRT
+776 DYKRT
-781 SVIQCFKKK
+781 SMIQCFKKK

>member
-52 KPTKMDDEGPRATF
+52 KPTKLDDEGPRATF

-108 GPQLPPRRE
+108 GPQLPPKRE
-117 SIEIS
+117 NIEIS
-122 NENKRENKSSLDNNN
+122 NENKSSLDN

-151 LPKKPKFLDNTDED
+151 LPRKPKFLDNTDED

-177 GGLSALRGRG
+177 GGLSVLRGRG
-187 KKSNGDSLSY
+187 KKSKGDSLSY

-202 LKMSPVAKLVLLVV
+202 LKMSPITKLVLLVV
-216 IILIPLMIFFMAM
+216 ITLIPLMIFFMAM

-234 FNTTS
+234 FNSTS

-348 YIDDMFDI
+348 YVDDMFDI

-390 YGTGVKNKNVNAT
+390 YGTGIKNKNVNAT

-413 GKCDGTYGQPIEG
+413 GMCDGTYGQPIEG

-473 GGKRFVEEDGQW
+473 GGKKLVEEDGQW

-503 GCSKNGSRDNQYLV
+503 GCSKNGPRDNQYLV

-530 AMAENDQRR
+530 AMPENDQRR

-561 FRQTDQS
+561 FKQSDQS
-568 AWNSMANQGLD
+568 AWNTMANQGMD

-613 VGWKQSDSRWKDIVL
+613 VGWKQSDSRWKDVVL

-677 EAMNKTG
+677 ETMNKTG
-684 GFDSGGNLYWENVN
+684 GFDSGGNLYWENVS
-698 KAVSNFVYDSSS
+698 KAVPNFVYDSSS

-765 GSKATDLWKQY
+765 GSKATNLWKEY
-776 DYNRT
+776 DYKRT
-781 SVIQCFKKK
+781 SMIQCFKKK

>member
-41 SNGSFQDSLSK
+41 SNGSFQDSLNK
-52 KPTKMDDEGPRATF
+52 KPVRMDNDSPSSTLNRMKDA
-66 DKAKEVAKNKIIDAI
+66 AKNMMIDAI

-86 AKKLMEVRNKT
+86 IKNAMDMGKRANDA
-97 NNVLQNIRANK
+97 LQNIRAKK
-108 GPQLPPRRE
+108 GPQLPPNRLKDNADTG
-117 SIEIS
+117 S
-122 NENKRENKSSLDNNN
+122 ENNNSKPSGDLDNNN
-137 NNDNNEFGRNRPSF
+137 DSMSNKAPSF
-151 LPKKPKFLDNTDED
+151 LPKKPKFLDNND
-165 DENEEQDASENQ
+165 DNENGDQDTSENQ
-177 GGLSALRGRG
+177 GGLSALRGKNR
-187 KKSNGDSLSY
+187 KSKGDSLSY
-197 LAAGF
+197 LAKGF
-202 LKMSPVAKLVLLVV
+202 LKMSLITKLVLIVAVSLLP
-216 IILIPLMIFFMAM
+216 LIIFFTAL
-229 SPLLV
+229 SPLLI
-234 FNTTS
+234 FNSTGP
-239 AIGIADNNDSYKASK
+239 IGIADNNESYKTTE

-262 IKEVQDE
+262 IQEVQEE

-282 GAVYTILSNYGK
+282 GAVYTILSSYGK

-334 PSKIPGKSEETYKR
+334 PDKIPGKDEETYKR
-348 YIDDMFDI
+348 YVDDMFDI

-361 DNKNR
+361 DNKNK
-366 NKTSSTGTTG
+366 NKSTSTGTTG

-390 YGTGVKNKNVNAT
+390 YGTGIKNKNINAS

-413 GKCDGTYGQPIEG
+413 GRCDGTFGQPIEG
-426 EELVPLEK
+426 EDLVPLEK
-434 YILGVSYAENGDAP
+434 YILGVAYAEDGDAP

-473 GGKRFVEEDGQW
+473 NGKKFVEEDGQW

-503 GCSKNGSRDNQYLV
+503 GCSKNGPKNNQDLV

-523 ASTQYKP
+523 ATTQYKP

-555 RLYLTN
+555 RLYLPN
-561 FRQTDQS
+561 FRDTDQK
-568 AWNSMANQGLD
+568 AWDGLANQGMD

-598 CTDSSTGDGSSAGSY
+598 CTDNSTGDGSSAGSY
-613 VGWKQSDSRWKDIVL
+613 VGWKQTDSRWKDVVL

-658 DSLPTGNTLKG
+658 DGLPTANTLKG

-677 EAMNKTG
+677 EAMNKAG
-684 GFDSGGNLYWENVN
+684 GFDSGGNLYWANV
-698 KAVSNFVYDSSS
+698 KKVVPNFVYDSSS

-715 GLSKDDKLKVI
+715 GLSRDAKLKVI
-726 KNKISQPNTYC
+726 ERKISQANTYC

-745 GQHWVAVDSVSDS
+745 GQHWVAVDSVNG
-758 TVKMLDP
+758 TNIKMLDP
-765 GSKATDLWKQY
+765 GSKATNLWKEY
-776 DYNRT
+776 DYKRT
-781 SVIQCFKKK
+781 SMIQCFKKK

>member
-52 KPTKMDDEGPRATF
+52 KPTKLDDEGPRATF

-108 GPQLPPRRE
+108 GPQLPPKRE
-117 SIEIS
+117 NIEIS
-122 NENKRENKSSLDNNN
+122 NENKSSLDN

-151 LPKKPKFLDNTDED
+151 LPRKPKFLDNTDED

-177 GGLSALRGRG
+177 GGLSVSRGRG
-187 KKSNGDSLSY
+187 KKSKGDSLSY

-202 LKMSPVAKLVLLVV
+202 LKMSPITKLVLLVV
-216 IILIPLMIFFMAM
+216 ITLIPLMIFFMAM

-234 FNTTS
+234 FNSTS

-348 YIDDMFDI
+348 YVDDMFDI

-390 YGTGVKNKNVNAT
+390 YGTGIKNKNVNAT

-413 GKCDGTYGQPIEG
+413 GMCDGTYGQPIEG

-473 GGKRFVEEDGQW
+473 GGKKLVEEDGQW

-503 GCSKNGSRDNQYLV
+503 GCSKNGPRDNQYLV

-530 AMAENDQRR
+530 AMPENDQRR

-561 FRQTDQS
+561 FKQSDQS
-568 AWNSMANQGLD
+568 AWNTMANQGMD

-613 VGWKQSDSRWKDIVL
+613 VGWKQSDSRWKDVVL

-677 EAMNKTG
+677 ETMNKTG
-684 GFDSGGNLYWENVN
+684 GFDSGGNLYWENVS
-698 KAVSNFVYDSSS
+698 KAVPNFVYDSSS

-745 GQHWVAVDSVSDS
+745 GQHWVAIDSVNG
-758 TVKMLDP
+758 TNIKMLDP
-765 GSKATDLWKQY
+765 GSKATNLWKEY
-776 DYNRT
+776 DYKRT
-781 SVIQCFKKK
+781 SMIQCFKKK

>member
-41 SNGSFQDSLSK
+41 SNGSFQDSLNK
-52 KPTKMDDEGPRATF
+52 KPVRMDNDSPSSTLNRMKDA
-66 DKAKEVAKNKIIDAI
+66 AKNKMIDAI

-86 AKKLMEVRNKT
+86 IKNAMDMGKRANDA
-97 NNVLQNIRANK
+97 LQNIRAKK
-108 GPQLPPRRE
+108 GPQLPPNRLKDNADTGLGN
-117 SIEIS
+117 S
-122 NENKRENKSSLDNNN
+122 NSKPSSDLDNNN
-137 NNDNNEFGRNRPSF
+137 DSMSNKAPSF
-151 LPKKPKFLDNTDED
+151 LPKKPKFLDNDNED
-165 DENEEQDASENQ
+165 QDTSENQ
-177 GGLSALRGRG
+177 GGLSAFRGRNR
-187 KKSNGDSLSY
+187 KSNGDSLSY
-197 LAAGF
+197 LANGF
-202 LKMSPVAKLVLLVV
+202 LKMAPITKLVLIVAISLLP
-216 IILIPLMIFFMAM
+216 LIIFFTAL
-229 SPLLV
+229 SPLLI
-234 FNTTS
+234 FNSTGP
-239 AIGIADNNDSYKASK
+239 IGIADNNESYKTTE

-262 IKEVQDE
+262 IEEVQDE

-334 PSKIPGKSEETYKR
+334 PDKIPGKDEETYKR
-348 YIDDMFDI
+348 YVDDMFDI

-361 DNKNR
+361 DNKNK
-366 NKTSSTGTTG
+366 NKSTSTGTTG

-390 YGTGVKNKNVNAT
+390 YGTGIKNKNINAT

-413 GKCDGTYGQPIEG
+413 GRCDGTFGQPIEG
-426 EELVPLEK
+426 EDLVPLEK
-434 YILGVSYAENGDAP
+434 YILGVAYAEDGEAP

-473 GGKRFVEEDGQW
+473 NGKKFVEEDGQW

-503 GCSKNGSRDNQYLV
+503 GCSKNGPRDNQYLV

-523 ASTQYKP
+523 ATTQYKP

-555 RLYLTN
+555 RLYLPN
-561 FRQTDQS
+561 FRDTDQK
-568 AWNSMANQGLD
+568 AWDGLANQGLD

-598 CTDSSTGDGSSAGSY
+598 CTDNSTGDGSSAGSY
-613 VGWKQSDSRWKDIVL
+613 VGWKQTDSRWKDVVL

-658 DSLPTGNTLKG
+658 DGLPTANTLKG

-677 EAMNKTG
+677 EAMNKAG
-684 GFDSGGNLYWENVN
+684 GFDSGGKLYWANV
-698 KAVSNFVYDSSS
+698 KKVVPNFVYDSSS

-715 GLSKDDKLKVI
+715 GLSRTAKLKAI
-726 KNKISQPNTYC
+726 NNKVSQSNTYC

-745 GQHWVAVDSVSDS
+745 GQHWVAVDSVNG
-758 TVKMLDP
+758 TNIKMLDP
-765 GSKATDLWKQY
+765 GSKATNLWKEY
-776 DYNRT
+776 DYKRT
-781 SVIQCFKKK
+781 SMIQCFKKK

>member
-52 KPTKMDDEGPRATF
+52 KPTKLDDEGPRATF

-108 GPQLPPRRE
+108 GPQLPPKRE
-117 SIEIS
+117 NIEIS
-122 NENKRENKSSLDNNN
+122 NENKSSLDN

-151 LPKKPKFLDNTDED
+151 LPRKPKFLDNTDED

-177 GGLSALRGRG
+177 GGLSVSRGRG
-187 KKSNGDSLSY
+187 KKSKGDSLSY

-202 LKMSPVAKLVLLVV
+202 LKMSPITKLVLLVV
-216 IILIPLMIFFMAM
+216 ITLIPLMIFFMAM

-234 FNTTS
+234 FNSTS

-348 YIDDMFDI
+348 YVDDMFDI

-390 YGTGVKNKNVNAT
+390 YGTGIKNKNVNAT

-413 GKCDGTYGQPIEG
+413 GMCDGTYGQPIEG

-473 GGKRFVEEDGQW
+473 GGKKLVEEDGQW

-503 GCSKNGSRDNQYLV
+503 GCSKNGPRDNQYLV

-530 AMAENDQRR
+530 AMPENDQRR

-561 FRQTDQS
+561 FKQSDQS
-568 AWNSMANQGLD
+568 AWNTMANQGLD

-613 VGWKQSDSRWKDIVL
+613 VGWKQSDSRWKDVVL

-677 EAMNKTG
+677 ETMNKTG
-684 GFDSGGNLYWENVN
+684 GFDSGGNLYWENVS
-698 KAVSNFVYDSSS
+698 KAVPNFVYDSSS

-745 GQHWVAVDSVSDS
+745 GQHWVAIDSVNG
-758 TVKMLDP
+758 TNIKMLDP
-765 GSKATDLWKQY
+765 GSKATNLWKEY
-776 DYNRT
+776 DYKRT
-781 SVIQCFKKK
+781 SMIQCFKKK

>member
-41 SNGSFQDSLSK
+41 SNGSFQDSLNK
-52 KPTKMDDEGPRATF
+52 KPVRMNNDSPSSTLNRMKDATKNMM
-66 DKAKEVAKNKIIDAI
+66 IDAI

-86 AKKLMEVRNKT
+86 IKNAMDMGKRANDA
-97 NNVLQNIRANK
+97 LQNIRAKK
-108 GPQLPPRRE
+108 GPQLPPHRNNSE
-117 SIEIS
+117 SG
-122 NENKRENKSSLDNNN
+122 NNARGRENTSSLGDN
-137 NNDNNEFGRNRPSF
+137 DEFGSKRPSI
-151 LPKKPKFLDNTDED
+151 LPKKSYFLDSDK
-165 DENEEQDASENQ
+165 NEEQTEEESQ
-177 GGLSALRGRG
+177 GSGLSSLLGNSR
-187 KKSNGDSLSY
+187 KSSGGSLSY
-197 LAAGF
+197 LASGF
-202 LKMSPVAKLVLLVV
+202 LKMSPVVKILLVV
-216 IILIPLMIFFMAM
+216 VAISLPLIIFFMAI

-234 FNTTS
+234 VNSTS
-239 AIGIADNNDSYKASK
+239 AIGIADGNEDYKTT
-254 AEKKFQER
+254 EEEEKFQER
-262 IKEVQDE
+262 IQEVQEE

-282 GAVYTILSNYGK
+282 GAVYTILSTYSGD
-294 GYTYKKM
+294 YTYKNM

-334 PSKIPGKSEETYKR
+334 PDKIPGKDEETYKR
-348 YIDDMFDI
+348 YVDDMFDI

-361 DNKNR
+361 DNKNK
-366 NKTSSTGTTG
+366 NKSTSSGTTG

-390 YGTGVKNKNVNAT
+390 YGTGIKNKNVNAT

-413 GKCDGTYGQPIEG
+413 GMCDGTYGQPIEG

-473 GGKRFVEEDGQW
+473 GGKKLVEEDGQW

-503 GCSKNGSRDNQYLV
+503 GCSKNGPSNNQYLV

-530 AMAENDQRR
+530 AMPENDQRR

-561 FRQTDQS
+561 FKQSDQS
-568 AWNSMANQGLD
+568 AWNTMANQGMD

-598 CTDSSTGDGSSAGSY
+598 CTDNSTGDGSSAGSY
-613 VGWKQSDSRWKDIVL
+613 VGWKQTDSRWKDVVL

-658 DSLPTGNTLKG
+658 DGLPTANTLKG

-677 EAMNKTG
+677 EAMNKAG
-684 GFDSGGNLYWENVN
+684 GFDSGGNLYWANV
-698 KAVSNFVYDSSS
+698 KKVVPNFVYDSSS

-715 GLSKDDKLKVI
+715 GLSRDAKLKVI
-726 KNKISQPNTYC
+726 ERKISQANTYC

-745 GQHWVAVDSVSDS
+745 GQHWVAVDSVNG
-758 TVKMLDP
+758 TNIKMLDP
-765 GSKATDLWKQY
+765 GSKATNLWKEY
-776 DYNRT
+776 DYKRT
-781 SVIQCFKKK
+781 SMIQCFKKK

>member
-52 KPTKMDDEGPRATF
+52 KPTKLDDDGPRATF

-108 GPQLPPRRE
+108 GPQLPPKRE
-117 SIEIS
+117 NIEIS
-122 NENKRENKSSLDNNN
+122 NENKSSLDN

-151 LPKKPKFLDNTDED
+151 LPRKPKFLDNTDED

-177 GGLSALRGRG
+177 GGLSVSRGRG
-187 KKSNGDSLSY
+187 KKSKGDSLSY

-202 LKMSPVAKLVLLVV
+202 LKMSPITKLVLLVV
-216 IILIPLMIFFMAM
+216 ITLIPLMIFFMAM

-234 FNTTS
+234 FNSTS

-348 YIDDMFDI
+348 YVDDMFDI

-390 YGTGVKNKNVNAT
+390 YGTGIKNKNVNAT

-413 GKCDGTYGQPIEG
+413 GMCDGTYGQPIEG

-473 GGKRFVEEDGQW
+473 GGKKLVEEDGQW

-503 GCSKNGSRDNQYLV
+503 GCSKNGPRDNQYLV

-530 AMAENDQRR
+530 AMPENDQRR

-561 FRQTDQS
+561 FKQSDQS
-568 AWNSMANQGLD
+568 AWNTMANQGMD

-613 VGWKQSDSRWKDIVL
+613 VGWKQSDSRWKDVVL

-677 EAMNKTG
+677 ETMNKTG
-684 GFDSGGNLYWENVN
+684 GFDSGGNLYWENVS
-698 KAVSNFVYDSSS
+698 KAVPNFVYDSSS

-765 GSKATDLWKQY
+765 GSKATNLWKEY
-776 DYNRT
+776 DYKRT
-781 SVIQCFKKK
+781 SMIQCFKKK

>member
-1 MNQNDGQNKLGNNN
+1 MNQNDGQNKLGNNT
-15 PNQGV
+15 NQGV
-20 PNNQNG
+20 PNSQNG
-26 SSFNVPKHDAPHAAH
+26 SSFNVPNRDIPNAGH
-41 SNGSFQDSLSK
+41 SNGSFQDSLNR
-52 KPTKMDDEGPRATF
+52 KPTRMENDNSRDNVNKI
-66 DKAKEVAKNKIIDAI
+66 KEAAKNKMIDAL

-86 AKKLMEVRNKT
+86 VRTAMDMGKRANDALK
-97 NNVLQNIRANK
+97 NIRAK
-108 GPQLPPRRE
+108 QGPQLPPQGNNLENE
-117 SIEIS
+117 SSS
-122 NENKRENKSSLDNNN
+122 NTGRSNNSLGR
-137 NNDNNEFGRNRPSF
+137 NNEFGSRRPSF
-151 LPKKPKFLDNTDED
+151 SPRKSRFLDDD
-165 DENEEQDASENQ
+165 DENNENEENDIDENQ
-177 GGLSALRGRG
+177 SSVSTLFGGNRKAKGG
-187 KKSNGDSLSY
+187 NLSY
-197 LAAGF
+197 LASGF
-202 LKMSPVAKLVLLVV
+202 LKMSPFIKIVLVV
-216 IILIPLMIFFMAM
+216 AILLIPLITFFA
-229 SPLLV
+229 V
-234 FNTTS
+234 FSSILISNTT
-239 AIGIADNNDSYKASK
+239 APIGIADGNEDYKTN
-254 AEKKFQER
+254 EEEENFQER

-282 GAVYTILSNYGK
+282 GAVYTILSTYSGD
-294 GYTYKKM
+294 YTYKNM

-334 PSKIPGKSEETYKR
+334 PDKIPGKDDEIYKQ
-348 YIDDMFDI
+348 YVDDMFEI

-361 DNKNR
+361 DSKNKNT
-366 NKTSSTGTTG
+366 TSSTGTTG
-376 DVCTY
+376 DVCSY

-390 YGTGVKNKNVNAT
+390 YGTGVKNRNINAT

-413 GKCDGTYGQPIEG
+413 GMCDGTYGQPIEG

-434 YILGVSYAENGDAP
+434 YILGVTYAEHGGAP

-456 VVARSFV
+456 VIARSFV

-473 GGKRFVEEDGQW
+473 GGKKLVEEDGQW

-503 GCSKNGSRDNQYLV
+503 GCSKNGSPSNQYLV

-530 AMAENDQRR
+530 AMKENDQRR

-555 RLYLTN
+555 KLYLTN
-561 FRQTDQS
+561 FAQKEQDQMT
-568 AWNSMANQGLD
+568 NLANQGLD
-579 YTQIILKHYPGVAS
+579 YTQIIMKIYPNVSS
-593 ISDSD
+593 ISESN
-598 CTDSSTGDGSSAGSY
+598 CTDSSTGDSSSAGSY
-613 VGWKQSDSRWKDIVL
+613 VGWKQTDSRWKDVIL

-633 SSRSIGNIGCLA
+633 SSKSIGKIGCLA

-658 DSLPTGNTLKG
+658 DSLPANNSLKG

-677 EAMNKTG
+677 EAMNKVG
-684 GFDSGGNLYWENVN
+684 GFSSAGELYWAKVSQ
-698 KAVSNFVYDSSS
+698 AVPNFVYNSV
-710 KQTLS
+710 QNLS
-715 GLSKDDKLKVI
+715 GLSKDDKLKII
-726 KNKISQPNTYC
+726 KEKTSQSNTYC

-745 GQHWVAVDSVSDS
+745 GQHWVAIDSVNGNN
-758 TVKMLDP
+758 VKMLDP
-765 GSKATDLWKQY
+765 GSKATNLWKEY
-776 DYNRT
+776 DYSRT
-781 SVIQCFKKK
+781 SVIQCFKKN

>member
-52 KPTKMDDEGPRATF
+52 KPTKLDDEGPRATF

-108 GPQLPPRRE
+108 GPQLPPKRE
-117 SIEIS
+117 NIEIS
-122 NENKRENKSSLDNNN
+122 NENKRGNKSSLDN

-151 LPKKPKFLDNTDED
+151 LPRKPKFLDNTDED

-177 GGLSALRGRG
+177 GGLSVSRGRG
-187 KKSNGDSLSY
+187 KKSKGDSLSY

-202 LKMSPVAKLVLLVV
+202 LKMSPITKLVLLVV
-216 IILIPLMIFFMAM
+216 ITLIPLMIFFMAM

-234 FNTTS
+234 FNSTS

-348 YIDDMFDI
+348 YVDDMFDI

-390 YGTGVKNKNVNAT
+390 YGTGIKNKNVNAT

-413 GKCDGTYGQPIEG
+413 GMCDGTYGQPIEG

-473 GGKRFVEEDGQW
+473 GGKKLVEEDGQW

-503 GCSKNGSRDNQYLV
+503 GCSKNGPRDNQYLV

-530 AMAENDQRR
+530 AMPENDQRR

-561 FRQTDQS
+561 FKQSDQS
-568 AWNSMANQGLD
+568 AWNTMANQGMD

-613 VGWKQSDSRWKDIVL
+613 VGWKQSDSRWKDVVL

-677 EAMNKTG
+677 ETMNKTG
-684 GFDSGGNLYWENVN
+684 GFDSGGNLYWENVS
-698 KAVSNFVYDSSS
+698 KAVPNFVYDSSS

-765 GSKATDLWKQY
+765 GSKATNLWKEY
-776 DYNRT
+776 DYKRT
-781 SVIQCFKKK
+781 SMIQCFKKK

>member
-41 SNGSFQDSLSK
+41 SNGSFQDSLNR
-52 KPTKMDDEGPRATF
+52 KPVRMDNDSPSSTLNRMKDA
-66 DKAKEVAKNKIIDAI
+66 AKNKMIDAI

-86 AKKLMEVRNKT
+86 IKNAMDMGKRANDA
-97 NNVLQNIRANK
+97 LQNIRAKK
-108 GPQLPPRRE
+108 GPQLPPQGNNSE
-117 SIEIS
+117 SG
-122 NENKRENKSSLDNNN
+122 NNARGRENTSSLGDN
-137 NNDNNEFGRNRPSF
+137 DEFGSKRPSF
-151 LPKKPKFLDNTDED
+151 LPKKSDFLDSDK
-165 DENEEQDASENQ
+165 NEEQTEEESQ
-177 GGLSALRGRG
+177 GSGLSSLLGNSR
-187 KKSNGDSLSY
+187 KSSGGSLSY
-197 LAAGF
+197 LASGF
-202 LKMSPVAKLVLLVV
+202 LKMSPVVKILLVV
-216 IILIPLMIFFMAM
+216 VAISLPLIIFFMAI

-234 FNTTS
+234 VNSTS
-239 AIGIADNNDSYKASK
+239 AIGIADGNEDYKTT
-254 AEKKFQER
+254 EEEEKFQER
-262 IKEVQDE
+262 IQEVQEE

-282 GAVYTILSNYGK
+282 GAVYTILSTYSGD
-294 GYTYKKM
+294 YTYKNM

-334 PSKIPGKSEETYKR
+334 PDKIPGKDEETYKR
-348 YIDDMFDI
+348 YVDDMFDI

-361 DNKNR
+361 DNKNK
-366 NKTSSTGTTG
+366 NKSSSTGTTG

-390 YGTGVKNKNVNAT
+390 YGTGIKNKNINAT

-413 GKCDGTYGQPIEG
+413 GRCDGTFGQPIEG
-426 EELVPLEK
+426 EDLVPLEK
-434 YILGVSYAENGDAP
+434 YILGVAYAEDGDAP

-473 GGKRFVEEDGQW
+473 NGKKFVEEDGQW

-503 GCSKNGSRDNQYLV
+503 GCSKNGPRDNQYLV

-523 ASTQYKP
+523 ATTQYKP

-555 RLYLTN
+555 RLYLPN
-561 FRQTDQS
+561 FRDTDQK
-568 AWNSMANQGLD
+568 AWDGLANQGLD

-598 CTDSSTGDGSSAGSY
+598 CTDNSTGDGSSAGSY
-613 VGWKQSDSRWKDIVL
+613 VGWKQTDSRWKDVVL

-658 DSLPTGNTLKG
+658 DGLPTANTLKG

-677 EAMNKTG
+677 EAMNKAG
-684 GFDSGGNLYWENVN
+684 GFDSGGKLYWANV
-698 KAVSNFVYDSSS
+698 KKVVPNFVYDSSS

-715 GLSKDDKLKVI
+715 GLSRDAKLKVI
-726 KNKISQPNTYC
+726 NNKVSQSNTYC

-745 GQHWVAVDSVSDS
+745 GQHWVAVDSVNG
-758 TVKMLDP
+758 TNIKMLDP
-765 GSKATDLWKQY
+765 GSKATNLWKEY
-776 DYNRT
+776 DYKRT
-781 SVIQCFKKK
+781 SMIQCFKKK

>member
-41 SNGSFQDSLSK
+41 SNGSFQDSLNR
-52 KPTKMDDEGPRATF
+52 KPVRMDNDSPSSTLNRMKDA
-66 DKAKEVAKNKIIDAI
+66 AKNKMIDAI

-86 AKKLMEVRNKT
+86 IKNAMDMGKRANDA
-97 NNVLQNIRANK
+97 LQNIRAKK
-108 GPQLPPRRE
+108 GPQLPPNRLKDNADTGLGN
-117 SIEIS
+117 S
-122 NENKRENKSSLDNNN
+122 NSKPSSDLDNNN
-137 NNDNNEFGRNRPSF
+137 DSMSNKAPSF
-151 LPKKPKFLDNTDED
+151 LPKKPKFLDNDNED
-165 DENEEQDASENQ
+165 QDTSENQ
-177 GGLSALRGRG
+177 GGLSAFRGRNR
-187 KKSNGDSLSY
+187 KSNGDSLSY
-197 LAAGF
+197 LANGF
-202 LKMSPVAKLVLLVV
+202 LKMAPITKLVLIVAISLLP
-216 IILIPLMIFFMAM
+216 LIIFFTAL
-229 SPLLV
+229 SPLLI
-234 FNTTS
+234 FNSTGP
-239 AIGIADNNDSYKASK
+239 IGIADNNESYKTTE

-262 IKEVQDE
+262 IEEVQDE

-334 PSKIPGKSEETYKR
+334 PDKIPGKDEETYKR
-348 YIDDMFDI
+348 YVDDMFDI

-361 DNKNR
+361 DNKNK
-366 NKTSSTGTTG
+366 NKSTSTGTTG

-390 YGTGVKNKNVNAT
+390 YGTGIKNKNINAT

-413 GKCDGTYGQPIEG
+413 GRCDGTFGQPIEG
-426 EELVPLEK
+426 EDLVPLEK
-434 YILGVSYAENGDAP
+434 YILGVAYAEDGEAP

-473 GGKRFVEEDGQW
+473 NGKKFVEEDGQW

-503 GCSKNGSRDNQYLV
+503 GCSKNGPRDNQYLV

-523 ASTQYKP
+523 ATTQYKP
-530 AMAENDQRR
+530 AMPENDQRR

-555 RLYLTN
+555 RLYLPN
-561 FRQTDQS
+561 FRDTDQK
-568 AWNSMANQGLD
+568 AWDGLANQGLD

-598 CTDSSTGDGSSAGSY
+598 CTDNSTGDGSSAGSY
-613 VGWKQSDSRWKDIVL
+613 VGWKQTDSRWKDVVL

-658 DSLPTGNTLKG
+658 DGLPTANTLKG

-677 EAMNKTG
+677 EAMNKAG
-684 GFDSGGNLYWENVN
+684 GFDSGGNLYWANV
-698 KAVSNFVYDSSS
+698 KKVVPNFVYDSSS

-715 GLSKDDKLKVI
+715 GLSRTAKLKAI
-726 KNKISQPNTYC
+726 NNKVSQANTYC

-745 GQHWVAVDSVSDS
+745 GQHWVAVDSVNG
-758 TVKMLDP
+758 TNIKMLDP
-765 GSKATDLWKQY
+765 GSKATNLWKEY
-776 DYNRT
+776 DYKRT
-781 SVIQCFKKK
+781 SMIQCFKKK

>member
-26 SSFNVPKHDAPHAAH
+26 SSFNVPKHDAPRAGH
-41 SNGSFQDSLSK
+41 SDGSFQDSLNK
-52 KPTKMDDEGPRATF
+52 KTIRMGDSDSHNVFSG
-66 DKAKEVAKNKIIDAI
+66 AKNLAKDKLIDAI

-86 AKKLMEVRNKT
+86 ARNAMNMGRKA
-97 NNVLQNIRANK
+97 NDALQNIRANK
-108 GPQLPPRRE
+108 GPQLPLQGNNSE
-117 SIEIS
+117 SG
-122 NENKRENKSSLDNNN
+122 NNARGRGNTSSLGDN
-137 NNDNNEFGRNRPSF
+137 DEFGSKRPSF
-151 LPKKPKFLDNTDED
+151 LPKKSDFLDSDKD
-165 DENEEQDASENQ
+165 EEQTEEESQ
-177 GGLSALRGRG
+177 GSGLSSLRGGSR
-187 KKSNGDSLSY
+187 KSSGGSLSY
-197 LAAGF
+197 LASGF
-202 LKMSPVAKLVLLVV
+202 LKMSLVVKIVLLVV
-216 IILIPLMIFFMAM
+216 IAMIPLILFF
-229 SPLLV
+229 SILSSLLII
-234 FNTTS
+234 NST
-239 AIGIADNNDSYKASK
+239 APIGIADSNEDYEATKEEEN
-254 AEKKFQER
+254 FQER
-262 IKEVQDE
+262 IKEVQEE

-282 GAVYTILSNYGK
+282 GAVYAILSNYGK
-294 GYTYKKM
+294 GYTYKDI

-334 PSKIPGKSEETYKR
+334 PDKIPGKDEETYKR
-348 YIDDMFDI
+348 YVDDMFDI

-361 DNKNR
+361 DNKNK
-366 NKTSSTGTTG
+366 NKSTSTGTTG

-390 YGTGVKNKNVNAT
+390 YGTGIKNKNINAT

-413 GKCDGTYGQPIEG
+413 GRCDGTFGQPIEG
-426 EELVPLEK
+426 EDLVPLEK
-434 YILGVSYAENGDAP
+434 YILGVAYAEDGDAP

-473 GGKRFVEEDGQW
+473 NGKKFVEEDGQW

-503 GCSKNGSRDNQYLV
+503 GCSKNGPRDNQYLV

-530 AMAENDQRR
+530 AMPENDQRR

-555 RLYLTN
+555 RLYLPN
-561 FRQTDQS
+561 FKDTDQK
-568 AWNSMANQGLD
+568 AWDGLANQGMD

-598 CTDSSTGDGSSAGSY
+598 CTDNSTGDGSSAGSY
-613 VGWKQSDSRWKDIVL
+613 VGWKQTDSRWKDVVL

-658 DSLPTGNTLKG
+658 DGLPTANTLKG

-677 EAMNKTG
+677 EAMNKAG
-684 GFDSGGNLYWENVN
+684 GFDSGGNLYWANV
-698 KAVSNFVYDSSS
+698 KKVVPNFVYDSSS

-715 GLSKDDKLKVI
+715 GLSRDAKLKVI
-726 KNKISQPNTYC
+726 KRKISQANTYC

-745 GQHWVAVDSVSDS
+745 GQHWVAVDSVNG
-758 TVKMLDP
+758 TNIKMLDP
-765 GSKATDLWKQY
+765 GSKATNLWKEY
-776 DYNRT
+776 DYKRT
-781 SVIQCFKKK
+781 SMIQCFKKK

>member
-26 SSFNVPKHDAPHAAH
+26 SSFNVPKHDAPRAGH
-41 SNGSFQDSLSK
+41 SDGSFQDSLNK
-52 KPTKMDDEGPRATF
+52 KTIRMGDSDSHNAFSG
-66 DKAKEVAKNKIIDAI
+66 AKNLAKDKLIDAI

-86 AKKLMEVRNKT
+86 ARNAMNMGRKA
-97 NNVLQNIRANK
+97 NDALQNIRANK
-108 GPQLPPRRE
+108 GPQLPPQGNNSE
-117 SIEIS
+117 SG
-122 NENKRENKSSLDNNN
+122 NNARGRGNTSLLGDN
-137 NNDNNEFGRNRPSF
+137 DEFGSKRPSF
-151 LPKKPKFLDNTDED
+151 LPKKSDFLDSDKD
-165 DENEEQDASENQ
+165 EEQTEEESQ
-177 GGLSALRGRG
+177 GSGLSSLRGGSR
-187 KKSNGDSLSY
+187 KSSGGSLSY
-197 LAAGF
+197 LASGF
-202 LKMSPVAKLVLLVV
+202 LKMSPVVKILLVV
-216 IILIPLMIFFMAM
+216 VAISLPLIIFFMAI

-234 FNTTS
+234 VNSTS
-239 AIGIADNNDSYKASK
+239 AIGIADGNEDYKTT
-254 AEKKFQER
+254 EEEEKFQER
-262 IKEVQDE
+262 IQEVQEE

-282 GAVYTILSNYGK
+282 GAVYTILSTYSGD
-294 GYTYKKM
+294 YTYKNM

-334 PSKIPGKSEETYKR
+334 PDKIPGKSEETYKR
-348 YIDDMFDI
+348 YVDDMFDI

-361 DNKNR
+361 DNKNK
-366 NKTSSTGTTG
+366 NKSTSSGTTG

-390 YGTGVKNKNVNAT
+390 YGTGIKNKNVNAT

-413 GKCDGTYGQPIEG
+413 GMCDGTYGQPIEG

-473 GGKRFVEEDGQW
+473 GGKKLVEEDGQW

-503 GCSKNGSRDNQYLV
+503 GCSKNGPSNNQYLV

-530 AMAENDQRR
+530 AMPENDQRR

-561 FRQTDQS
+561 FKQSDQS
-568 AWNSMANQGLD
+568 AWNTMANQGMD

-598 CTDSSTGDGSSAGSY
+598 CTDNSTGDGSSAGSY
-613 VGWKQSDSRWKDIVL
+613 VGWKQTDSRWKDVVL

-658 DSLPTGNTLKG
+658 DGLPTANTLKG

-677 EAMNKTG
+677 EAMNKAG
-684 GFDSGGNLYWENVN
+684 GFDSGGNLYWANVR
-698 KAVSNFVYDSSS
+698 KVVPNFVYDSSS

-715 GLSKDDKLKVI
+715 GLSRDAKLKVI
-726 KNKISQPNTYC
+726 KRKFSQSNTYC

-745 GQHWVAVDSVSDS
+745 GQHWVAVDSVNG
-758 TVKMLDP
+758 TNIKMLDP
-765 GSKATDLWKQY
+765 GSKATNLWKQY
-776 DYNRT
+776 DYRRT
-781 SVIQCFKKK
+781 SMIQCFKKK

>member
-26 SSFNVPKHDAPHAAH
+26 SSFNVPKHDTPHAAH

-52 KPTKMDDEGPRATF
+52 KPTKLDDEGPRATF

-108 GPQLPPRRE
+108 GPQLPPKRE
-117 SIEIS
+117 NIEIS
-122 NENKRENKSSLDNNN
+122 NENKRGNKSSLDN

-151 LPKKPKFLDNTDED
+151 LPRKPKFLDNTDED

-177 GGLSALRGRG
+177 GGLSVSRGRG
-187 KKSNGDSLSY
+187 KKSKGDSLSY

-202 LKMSPVAKLVLLVV
+202 LKMSPITKLVLLVV
-216 IILIPLMIFFMAM
+216 ITLIPLMIFFMAM

-234 FNTTS
+234 FNSTS

-334 PSKIPGKSEETYKR
+334 PDKIPGKSEETYKR
-348 YIDDMFDI
+348 YVEDMFDI

-361 DNKNR
+361 DNKNK
-366 NKTSSTGTTG
+366 NKSISTGTTG

-390 YGTGVKNKNVNAT
+390 YGTGIKNKNVNAT

-413 GKCDGTYGQPIEG
+413 GMCDGTYGQPIEG

-434 YILGVSYAENGDAP
+434 YILGVSYAENGNAP

-473 GGKRFVEEDGQW
+473 GGKKLVEEDGQW

-503 GCSKNGSRDNQYLV
+503 GCSKNGPSNNQYLV

-530 AMAENDQRR
+530 AMPENDQRR

-561 FRQTDQS
+561 FKQSDQS
-568 AWNSMANQGLD
+568 AWNTMANQGMD

-598 CTDSSTGDGSSAGSY
+598 CTDNSTGDGSSAGSY
-613 VGWKQSDSRWKDIVL
+613 VGWKQSDSRWKDVVL

-677 EAMNKTG
+677 ETMNKTG
-684 GFDSGGNLYWENVN
+684 GFDSGGNLYWENVS
-698 KAVSNFVYDSSS
+698 KAVPNFVYDSSS

-745 GQHWVAVDSVSDS
+745 GQHWVAIDSVNG
-758 TVKMLDP
+758 TNIKMLDP
-765 GSKATDLWKQY
+765 GSKATNLWKEY
-776 DYNRT
+776 DYKRT
-781 SVIQCFKKK
+781 SMIQCFKKK

>member
-41 SNGSFQDSLSK
+41 SNGSFQDSLNK
-52 KPTKMDDEGPRATF
+52 KPVRMDNDSPSSTLNRMKDA
-66 DKAKEVAKNKIIDAI
+66 AKNKMIDAI

-86 AKKLMEVRNKT
+86 IKNAMDMGKRANDA
-97 NNVLQNIRANK
+97 LQNIRAKK
-108 GPQLPPRRE
+108 GPQLPPNRLKDNADTGLGN
-117 SIEIS
+117 S
-122 NENKRENKSSLDNNN
+122 NSKPSSDLDNNN
-137 NNDNNEFGRNRPSF
+137 DSMSNKAPSF
-151 LPKKPKFLDNTDED
+151 LPKKPKFLDNDNED
-165 DENEEQDASENQ
+165 QDTSENQ
-177 GGLSALRGRG
+177 GGLSAFRGRNR
-187 KKSNGDSLSY
+187 KSNGDSLSY
-197 LAAGF
+197 LANGF
-202 LKMSPVAKLVLLVV
+202 LKMAPITKLVLIVAISLLP
-216 IILIPLMIFFMAM
+216 LIIFFTAL
-229 SPLLV
+229 SPLLI
-234 FNTTS
+234 FNSTGP
-239 AIGIADNNDSYKASK
+239 IGIADNNESYKTTE

-262 IKEVQDE
+262 IQEVQDE

-282 GAVYTILSNYGK
+282 GAVYTILSSYGK

-334 PSKIPGKSEETYKR
+334 PDKIPGKDEETYKR
-348 YIDDMFDI
+348 YVDDMFDI

-361 DNKNR
+361 DNKNK
-366 NKTSSTGTTG
+366 NKSTSTGTTG

-390 YGTGVKNKNVNAT
+390 YGTGIKNKNINAT

-413 GKCDGTYGQPIEG
+413 GRCDGTFGQPIEG
-426 EELVPLEK
+426 EDLVPLEK
-434 YILGVSYAENGDAP
+434 YILGVAYAEDGEAP

-473 GGKRFVEEDGQW
+473 NGKKFVEEDGQW

-503 GCSKNGSRDNQYLV
+503 GCSKNGPRDNQYLV

-523 ASTQYKP
+523 ATTQYKP

-555 RLYLTN
+555 RLYLPN
-561 FRQTDQS
+561 FRDTDQK
-568 AWNSMANQGLD
+568 AWDGLANQGLD

-598 CTDSSTGDGSSAGSY
+598 CTDNSTGDGSSAGSY
-613 VGWKQSDSRWKDIVL
+613 VGWKQTDSRWKDVVL

-658 DSLPTGNTLKG
+658 DGLPTANTLKG

-677 EAMNKTG
+677 EAMNKAG
-684 GFDSGGNLYWENVN
+684 GFDSGGKLYWANV
-698 KAVSNFVYDSSS
+698 KKVVPNFVYDSSS

-715 GLSKDDKLKVI
+715 GLSRTAKLKAI
-726 KNKISQPNTYC
+726 NNKVSQSNTYC

-745 GQHWVAVDSVSDS
+745 GQHWVAVDSVNG
-758 TVKMLDP
+758 TNIKMLDP
-765 GSKATDLWKQY
+765 GSKATNLWKEY
-776 DYNRT
+776 DYKRT
-781 SVIQCFKKK
+781 SMIQCFKKK